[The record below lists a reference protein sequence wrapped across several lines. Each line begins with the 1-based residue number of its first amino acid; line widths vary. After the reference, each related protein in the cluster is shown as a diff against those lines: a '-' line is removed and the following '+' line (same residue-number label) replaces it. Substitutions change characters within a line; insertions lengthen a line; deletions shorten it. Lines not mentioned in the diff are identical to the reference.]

1 MAMATAAGV
10 TSYSGV
16 LIPQLW
22 HGKWNVKFYDA
33 SVLTAI
39 SNTDFQGQIKNQ
51 GDKVII
57 RNLPDIEIGDYVVGQ
72 ALPPAQ
78 RPIASTIELLIDKAK
93 YFRFSIDDIDA
104 VQTDME
110 LMNAWMD
117 DATQQAKIVID
128 TDVLGGM
135 IADISASNQGATAGV
150 NSGLFDLGTA
160 TAAEGVSTTNAVDYV
175 LSLGTVL
182 DEQNVPEQGRFLV
195 APPWFINKLKRSELR
210 QAYLTGDGTSPLR
223 NGMVGQIDRFTV
235 YSSNLLST
243 GTDSGSNVYTN
254 IVAGHKTGLTFASQ
268 MTKMEN
274 IRAESSFAQQIR
286 GLQVYG
292 YKVVKPESLA
302 LLRAY
307 SA

>member
-1 MAMATAAGV
+1 MAMGTAAGV

-16 LIPQLW
+16 LIPELW

-33 SVLTAI
+33 TVLSQIA
-39 SNTDFQGQIKNQ
+39 NTDYQGQIKNQ

-57 RNLPDIEIGDYVVGQ
+57 RTLPDIEVGDYVIGQ
-72 ALPPAQ
+72 SLPPSQ
-78 RPIASTIELLIDKAK
+78 RPVSSTIELLIDKAK
-93 YFRFSIDDIDA
+93 YFRFAVDDIDA

-110 LMNAWMD
+110 LMNGWMD

-128 TDVLGGM
+128 TDVLAGM
-135 IADISASNQGATAGV
+135 LADISAANQGTTAGV
-150 NSGLFDLGTA
+150 RSGLFNLGSA
-160 TAAEGVSTTNAVDYV
+160 TAAVASTTSTVVDQV

-210 QAYLTGDGTSPLR
+210 QAYMTGDGTSPLR
-223 NGMVGQIDRFTV
+223 NGMVGMIDRFTV
-235 YSSNLLST
+235 YSSNLLAT
-243 GTDSGSNVYTN
+243 GTDNSSNAYTN
-254 IVAGHKTGLTFASQ
+254 IIAGHKTGLTFASQ

-274 IRAESSFAQQIR
+274 IRAESSFAQQVR

-292 YKVVKPESLA
+292 YKVTKGESLT